1 LIAIKQS
8 HVVQCIHLEKY
19 LIQMLQLL
27 SLLASY
33 YGSIGIISGR
43 ILSISS
49 FSQLQ
54 LQQNPHLIHVNTIIS
69 EAPISIRCLFLV
81 MTAPHNKDN
90 SNNQKD
96 TSHHYHSNNPRKILI
111 VDDEPDITST
121 FDMILEMDGFE
132 VDSYNDPLLTLSNF
146 KPNTYGLALLDIRM
160 PKMDGFELYKKIRD
174 IDSKIE
180 VCFITAFEDY
190 REEFKESF
198 PKLEEAKYFIRKPK
212 AVEDLVKHVA
222 TILG

>member
-1 LIAIKQS
+1 MAADPINNNNNK
-8 HVVQCIHLEKY
+8 EK
-19 LIQMLQLL
+19 
-27 SLLASY
+27 
-33 YGSIGIISGR
+33 GT
-43 ILSISS
+43 
-49 FSQLQ
+49 SQYSQ
-54 LQQNPHLIHVNTIIS
+54 
-69 EAPISIRCLFLV
+69 F
-81 MTAPHNKDN
+81 D
-90 SNNQKD
+90 
-96 TSHHYHSNNPRKILI
+96 NPRKILI